1 MFFDE
6 KFIDE
11 LKGKI
16 NIVDV
21 VGKYCALKRR
31 GNNHWACCP
40 LPGHSEKTPSF
51 TVNEPGQFFKCFG
64 CGRGGDVITFMMTME
79 NLDYVGAVKHLAEQA
94 GMQLPDDDRDYEKTA
109 KDRNDRDRMLAL
121 MKTTAFFYCHNLATE
136 QALPH
141 RKYLQSRKIDK
152 GAITAFGLG
161 ASTDWDSL
169 PRHLKEKGFT
179 EEEMVKCG
187 VCAKNDRGEVYDSL
201 GGRLIIP
208 IINNMKN
215 VIAFGGRLL
224 DKKPTMAKYKNT
236 QETELFVKNRTL
248 YNINNL
254 KKERAKGLLSE
265 IIMVEGYM
273 DTISVYQ
280 AGFHNVVASM
290 GTSLTLEQARMLK
303 RYADTVLISY
313 DGDGAGQKA
322 TIRGL
327 EILKNEGLNV
337 KVVCLPE
344 GLDPDDVIKT
354 QGAEGYAKLLE
365 ESIPLVDFKI
375 KNLKKT
381 FNLKDTGDKRRYIS
395 EALKII
401 SEIDSASE
409 REDLLRKLGK
419 DTDTTFVSL
428 QRDLE
433 RTESGTPEKG
443 EQNPVD
449 IITKTSDGAE
459 NAERFL
465 LCACLFNKSYA
476 AKLNL
481 YEMTF
486 TSPTREKLA
495 DIISENRDN
504 GKEIYPATVASLLGQ
519 DELEEYNAV
528 LSSGDMIFGE
538 RIEEKYFG
546 DCVTLLEQ
554 QRLKSELS
562 ALNKLFEEE
571 TDLEKRKNIAKMI
584 AGLTIK
590 MRKY

>member
-1 MFFDE
+1 MFFNE

-11 LKGKI
+11 LKQKT

-21 VGKYCALKRR
+21 IGRYCALKKR
-31 GNNHWACCP
+31 GSNHWACCP

-64 CGRGGDVITFMMTME
+64 CGRGGDVITFMMIME

-94 GMQLPDDDRDYEKTA
+94 GMQLPDDDRDYEKAA
-109 KDRNDRDRMLAL
+109 KERNDRERMLSL
-121 MKTTAFFYCHNLATE
+121 MKTTALFYCHNLSSE
-136 QALPH
+136 EALPH
-141 RKYLQSRKIDK
+141 RKYLESRKID
-152 GAITAFGLG
+152 GATVTAFGIG
-161 ASTDWDSL
+161 ASTDWESL
-169 PRHLKEKGFT
+169 PRHLKESGFT
-179 EEEMVKCG
+179 ESEMIKCG
-187 VCAKNDRGEVYDSL
+187 VCAKNDRGELYDSL

-224 DKKPTMAKYKNT
+224 EKKPTMAKYKNT

-273 DTISVYQ
+273 DTISVYR

-290 GTSLTLEQARMLK
+290 GTSLTVEQARTLK

-337 KVVCLPE
+337 KVVRLPE

-354 QGAEGYAKLLE
+354 KGAEGYRKLLD

-375 KNLKKT
+375 LNLKREYD
-381 FNLKDTGDKRRYIS
+381 LRDTGDKRRYIS

-401 SEIDSASE
+401 SECDSASE
-409 REDLLRKLGK
+409 KEDLLRKLGK
-419 DTDTTFVSL
+419 GTDTTFVAL

-433 RTESGTPEKG
+433 RMGNSDKPEERREEEVMQKS
-443 EQNPVD
+443 
-449 IITKTSDGAE
+449 SDGAE

-465 LCACLFNKSYA
+465 LCACLFNKAYA
-476 AKLNL
+476 SKLNL
-481 YEMTF
+481 FDVNF

-495 DIISENRDN
+495 DIISDYRDR
-504 GKEIYPATVASLLGQ
+504 GKDIYPATISSLIKE

-546 DCVTLLEQ
+546 DCLALLEQ

-571 TDLEKRKNIAKMI
+571 TDIEKRKNIAKMI
-584 AGLTIK
+584 ATVTIK
-590 MRKY
+590 MKKY